1 MKLLLLCAF
10 FALDSLPPESE
21 LMAAL
26 ESFYQQ
32 ELEADLMEF
41 QSKQKMKWLKYL
53 PTVGVTYTLEG
64 KPRPAI
70 SWSSNLLYSSQKE
83 KAQLDAKKLVRN
95 DYYNMVN
102 FDSSFH

>member
-10 FALDSLPPESE
+10 FAVDSLPNESQ
-21 LMAAL
+21 LISAL

-32 ELEADLMEF
+32 ELEAELMEF
-41 QSKQKMKWLKYL
+41 QSKQKIKWLKYL

-64 KPRPAI
+64 KPRPAV

-83 KAQLDAKKLVRN
+83 KAQLEVKKQSIYKSCIGPN
-95 DYYNMVN
+95 CTY
-102 FDSSFH
+102 